1 MAFWEKISH
10 SFCWLMGNFFFRV
23 FFHFR
28 IVGKQNIPS
37 KEKGLI
43 IVFNH
48 GSGLDPFFIFSAIS
62 PKTGIS
68 PIYFA
73 TWYKHYEK
81 FRPFTTLSG
90 AFPVK
95 KGVGLEETLE
105 KGLEIL
111 RRGGVVGIAPE
122 EKRRH
127 LGRPRRGR
135 RGAAFLA
142 LKTNTPI
149 LPIYIHNNV
158 GLTLAD
164 IFLRK
169 RKIMLTIGEKFY
181 LEKVGIEEPSDLDV
195 PSELIMDKI
204 YELGKECKRSLSE
217 KTLKKGF
224 VQSIMVK

>member
-10 SFCWLMGNFFFRV
+10 CACWLLGNFLFRV
-23 FFHFR
+23 FFHFK
-28 IVGKQNIPS
+28 IVGKQNIS
-37 KEKGLI
+37 REKKGLI
-43 IVFNH
+43 IAFNH
-48 GSGLDPFFIFSAIS
+48 GFALDPFFIFSAIS

-95 KGVGLEETLE
+95 KGIGLEEALK

-111 RRGGVVGIAPE
+111 NRGGVVGIAPE
-122 EKRRH
+122 ERRRH
-127 LGRPRRGR
+127 LGRPRKGR

-149 LPIYIHNNV
+149 LPIYIHNSV

-169 RKIMLTIGEKFY
+169 KRITLVIGEKFY
-181 LEKVGIEEPSDLDV
+181 LEKVDIKKPSDLDA

-204 YELGKECKRSLSE
+204 YELEEG
-217 KTLKKGF
+217 
-224 VQSIMVK
+224 VKI